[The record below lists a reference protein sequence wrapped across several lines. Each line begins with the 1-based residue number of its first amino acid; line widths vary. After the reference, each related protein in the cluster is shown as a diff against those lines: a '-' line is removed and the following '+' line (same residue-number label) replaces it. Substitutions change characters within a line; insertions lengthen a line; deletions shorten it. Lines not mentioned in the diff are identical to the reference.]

1 VKSIEGKMQKQLHNL
16 SFPKIISILTVLIYI
31 INVLWNL
38 NSLNAVYGVNDD
50 YLIKSFLDGTYL
62 GESITNTTYINE
74 LLGYLI
80 SFLYSYFPLVPI
92 YNIFLLITVVLT
104 LVGVL
109 ITSYRSQKTELII
122 IKCLVWLITATLI
135 TNWFML
141 SPTFTAASIIVTT
154 FGYYLVLRKLLA
166 WEQNRNLNLVT
177 PLIFLTLGFL
187 LRVKGFQGA
196 SLVWVP
202 LLAFVL
208 LKLLLGNREIL
219 KYIFSRFNILS
230 SGVLLFMIIVSNL
243 SMNSEWKVYYEYNN
257 LRQEIVNTTRV
268 IQIEQNLNEVGWDKA
283 KLINFDNYTFAD
295 KDFFNDKAL
304 RNLIQISNKSQGLIG
319 LLNPVVSVDERLKN
333 ISKYN
338 NFLLSILILPLIF
351 LIISSAKQKI
361 FIFFTFIFLSSLC
374 FGIYYILATGKIEE
388 RVIVPLFLGLWFYFF
403 SLPSENSRVKNLSA
417 ISLFT
422 IFLVPFAIFF
432 EKHTHEP
439 TYYKER
445 SKWNGRAIEFSTGQQ
460 KYLAKFG
467 PEAIFVG
474 PLSAIRQSWSSP
486 YMKVTE
492 PNFRFISLGWHNFSP
507 AWVQKNN
514 SVFRNTETIYENLK
528 SNPTTYWVSDPY
540 SADFFFEYLAS
551 QNILVNRPKLV
562 GQFGSEQ
569 NDYGGYYNV
578 YSLNG
583 ANVS

>member
-1 VKSIEGKMQKQLHNL
+1 MQKQLPIL
-16 SFPKIISILTVLIYI
+16 IFPRNIPLLTVLIYI
-31 INVLWNL
+31 INALWNL

-74 LLGYLI
+74 LLSYLI
-80 SFLYSYFPLVPI
+80 SFLYFYFPLMPI
-92 YNIFLLITVVLT
+92 YNIFLLITVVST

-109 ITSYRSQKTELII
+109 TTSYQSQKIELLI
-122 IKCLVWLITATLI
+122 IKCLVWFISATLI

-141 SPTFTAASIIVTT
+141 SPTFTSASIIVTT
-154 FGYYLVLRKLLA
+154 FGYYLLLRKFLD
-166 WEQNRNLNLVT
+166 WDQNGNLNLVA
-177 PLIFLTLGFL
+177 PIIFLTLGFL

-196 SLVWVP
+196 SLVWIP
-202 LLAFVL
+202 LLAFVF
-208 LKLLLGNREIL
+208 LKQFLGNRNIL
-219 KYIFSRFNILS
+219 KYIFSRLNILS
-230 SGVLLFMIIVSNL
+230 TGILLLMTVVSNL
-243 SMNSEWKVYYEYNN
+243 SMNSEWKVFYEYNN

-268 IQIEQNLNEVGWDKA
+268 IQIEQNLNEVGWDKT

-304 RNLIQISNKSQGLIG
+304 SDLIQTSNESQGLTG
-319 LLNPVVSVDERLKN
+319 LLNPVVSIEERLIN

-338 NFLLSILILPLIF
+338 NFLLSVLVLPLIF
-351 LIISSAKQKI
+351 LIITFVKQKI
-361 FIFFTFIFLSSLC
+361 FIFYTFVFLSSLC
-374 FGIYYILATGKIEE
+374 FAIYFILATGKIEE
-388 RVIVPLFLGLWFYFF
+388 RVILPLFLGLWFYFF
-403 SLPSENSRVKNLSA
+403 SLPLENSRVKNISA

-432 EKHTHEP
+432 ERHTHEP

-460 KYLAKFG
+460 IYLEKFG

-474 PLSAIRQSWSSP
+474 PLAAIRQSWSSP

-492 PNFRFISLGWHNFSP
+492 PNFKFISLGWHNFSP
-507 AWVQKNN
+507 AWVRKNEL
-514 SVFRNTETIYENLK
+514 VFRNTETIYENLI
-528 SNPTTYWVSDPY
+528 SNPNTYWVSDPY
-540 SADFFFEYLAS
+540 SADFFFEYLVS
-551 QNILVNRPKLV
+551 QNILINQPKLI

-578 YSLNG
+578 YSLNS